1 MDNEG
6 GGESESKIET
16 KTEIFASVEYLSQIP
31 PDWEAAE
38 KHGLASLVYDENIV
52 KSQKLENC

>member
-1 MDNEG
+1 VDNEG
-6 GGESESKIET
+6 GGESEIET
-16 KTEIFASVEYLSQIP
+16 ETEIFASVEYLSQIP